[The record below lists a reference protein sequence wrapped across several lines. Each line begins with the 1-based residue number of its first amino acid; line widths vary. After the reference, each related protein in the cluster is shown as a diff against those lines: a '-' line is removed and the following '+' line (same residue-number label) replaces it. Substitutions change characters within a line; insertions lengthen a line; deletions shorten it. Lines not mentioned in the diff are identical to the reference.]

1 MKSRLNLTIEESV
14 IQRMKQYA
22 EKQHTRV
29 SDLVEDYFRNVT
41 KPLKKKSFMD
51 IVDQLPQHDIDAK
64 ADLKELYY
72 QDKKKAAKVF

>member
-14 IQRMKQYA
+14 LQSMKQYA
-22 EKQHTRV
+22 EKQHTSV

-41 KPLKKKSFMD
+41 KPVKKKSFMD
-51 IVDQLPQHDIDAK
+51 LVDKLPPHDIDPK

-72 QDKKKAAKVF
+72 QDKKNGL